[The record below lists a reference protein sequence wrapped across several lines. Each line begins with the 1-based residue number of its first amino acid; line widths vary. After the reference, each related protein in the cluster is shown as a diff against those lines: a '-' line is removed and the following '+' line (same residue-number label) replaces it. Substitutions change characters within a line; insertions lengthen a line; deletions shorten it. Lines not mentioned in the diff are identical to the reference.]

1 MVNGLTDTVRTCSM
15 PHDRQPGDDM
25 FRMTSRYDRVLL
37 SLSLLIAPVA
47 LRAQSKAVPIPRLTE
62 AQQIASAVLALPVQF
77 RADARVLGYKPG
89 SKELVS
95 LRDTKGSFTCLS
107 TQPDEPL
114 HLACYHSSLEPFMAR
129 GRQLRASGTKD
140 AMVDTARFAEVMSG
154 KLAMPKQ
161 PAALYQLFGGTYDA
175 ATNTVAGARP
185 LFVIYISGATSATT
199 GLPDKP
205 AEAGA
210 PWIMF
215 PGTPKAHIMLTP
227 KM

>member
-1 MVNGLTDTVRTCSM
+1 VLVASR
-15 PHDRQPGDDM
+15 DRRRAVTA
-25 FRMTSRYDRVLL
+25 FIALL
-37 SLSLLIAPVA
+37 APLALS
-47 LRAQSKAVPIPRLTE
+47 AQSKQVTIPRLTE

-77 RADARVLGYKPG
+77 RGDARVLGYKSG
-89 SKELVS
+89 SKELVP
-95 LRDTKGSFTCLS
+95 LRDTKGAFTCLS

-129 GRQLRASGTKD
+129 GRELRAKGVKD
-140 AMVDTARFAEVMSG
+140 TQVDTVRFAEVMSG

-175 ATNTVAGARP
+175 SGNTVANARP

-205 AEAGA
+205 AGA
-210 PWIMF
+210 DEPWIMF